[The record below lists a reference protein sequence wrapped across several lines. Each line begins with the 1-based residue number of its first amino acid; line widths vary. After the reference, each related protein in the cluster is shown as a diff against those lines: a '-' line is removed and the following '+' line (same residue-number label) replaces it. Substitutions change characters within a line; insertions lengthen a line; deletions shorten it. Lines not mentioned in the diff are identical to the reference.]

1 MSSLADRRRALPPQP
16 AIPAEFLCVLA
27 WSMGG
32 LLLSTAAVLHGHPAV
47 LMLLGWVS

>member
-1 MSSLADRRRALPPQP
+1 MSSLADRRRAARRQP
-16 AIPAEFLCVLA
+16 ATRAEFLCIFA

-47 LMLLGWVS
+47 LVLLGWVS